1 MKLDEMAIVPAIKF
15 QAAEIVQRIEFADG
29 LLELATAGG
38 VGEGFLMG
46 LACIEAL
53 PAQDI
58 EALEDLFS
66 QVMTCKMTEARKQ
79 S

>member
-1 MKLDEMAIVPAIKF
+1 MKLDEMAIAPAIKV

-46 LACIEAL
+46 LACIDAS
-53 PAQDI
+53 PGQDI
-58 EALEDLFS
+58 EALEDLFN
-66 QVMTCKMTEARKQ
+66 QAMTRKMAEARKQ